1 MTNRCFSSSQLY
13 AMRNQ
18 INIEML
24 IEKTLVIP
32 CAVTKGCFR
41 FRCPLCNGF
50 DTAVN
55 PKTNLARCFHCAKN
69 FNTIDLVMLIRQTN
83 FVQSVKFLQ
92 SMHQNDPHC
101 QGRNDLAAIPANN
114 PQSNCRIK
122 SKTPPAKSDSVP
134 RHISKILDSALPVK
148 QSGIPEKHHTDYKSN
163 EPAICHQNYD
173 EDRIAKLEQQLQYL
187 SCLIE
192 KIART
197 MNLGFP
203 SK

>member
-18 INIEML
+18 INIEIL
-24 IEKTLVIP
+24 IEKTLAIP

-55 PKTNLARCFHCAKN
+55 SKTNLARCFRCEKN
-69 FNTIDLVMLIRQTN
+69 FNTIDLVMLIRKTN

-92 SMHQNDPHC
+92 SIDQKDPHC
-101 QGRNDLAAIPANN
+101 QGRNDPARISG
-114 PQSNCRIK
+114 SNTPGGCRINF
-122 SKTPPAKSDSVP
+122 KTPPAKSDIGPCRIGKV
-134 RHISKILDSALPVK
+134 LDSVLPEK
-148 QSGIPEKHHTDYKSN
+148 HSGILEKHHTDYKSN
-163 EPAICHQNYD
+163 QPAVDHQNND
-173 EDRIAKLEQQLQYL
+173 QNRIAKLEQQLEYL
-187 SCLIE
+187 RRQIE
-192 KIART
+192 KIAQT
-197 MNLGFP
+197 INLGFP

>member
-24 IEKTLVIP
+24 IEKTLAIP

-69 FNTIDLVMLIRQTN
+69 FNTIDLVMLIRQTS

-92 SMHQNDPHC
+92 SIHQKDPHY
-101 QGRNDLAAIPANN
+101 QGRNDPARISG
-114 PQSNCRIK
+114 SNTPGGCRINF
-122 SKTPPAKSDSVP
+122 KTPPAKSDIGP
-134 RHISKILDSALPVK
+134 CRIGKILDSVLPVK
-148 QSGIPEKHHTDYKSN
+148 HSGILEKHHTDYKSN
-163 EPAICHQNYD
+163 QPAVAHQNND
-173 EDRIAKLEQQLQYL
+173 QNRIAKLEQQLQYL

-192 KIART
+192 KMAQMISVG
-197 MNLGFP
+197 NP